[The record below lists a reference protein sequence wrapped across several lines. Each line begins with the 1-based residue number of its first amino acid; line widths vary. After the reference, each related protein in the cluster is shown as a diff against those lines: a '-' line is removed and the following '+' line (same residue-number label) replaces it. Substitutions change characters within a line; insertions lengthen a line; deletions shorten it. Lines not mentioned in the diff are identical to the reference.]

1 LDCISIAIER
11 SKEQSMNISEVL
23 DYGENAT
30 ATNIVAKMDRLGEDK
45 NNKTEGNYQLGR
57 LKDKTGEVW
66 FILSGGGLDR
76 DVRKLDEVTIKKA
89 KVEIDSRGKKR
100 LRFNKTEVVS
110 DIVETSDEPKAESK
124 SETKQTTKK
133 EKATTTSRKKEVLP
147 ADELVTKAAN
157 VVAQAFVDVEN
168 ALDGRDVSRDVV
180 AVLAATAAAPVLA
193 VLLDVNN

>member
-1 LDCISIAIER
+1 
-11 SKEQSMNISEVL
+11 MNIAEVL

-76 DVRKLDEVTIKKA
+76 DVRKLDEVTINKA

-100 LRFNKTEVVS
+100 LRFDKTEVVS